1 MISLNGKAA
10 LVTGGSRG
18 IGSAVAI
25 LFARAGADVAITYV
39 SDRKSADLVK
49 KKIERLGR
57 ICLTI
62 QVQAS
67 SAVSVRRAVARTAKE
82 FGAIDILVNNAGV
95 WKHAPIR
102 SMTEKQW
109 DETID
114 VNLKGTYLFCNAV
127 LPSMKKKGGKIINIA
142 STAGQRGEAGYS
154 HYAASKGAVIAFTK
168 SIAAELA
175 PMRINVNCV
184 APGWVSTDMTFSAL
198 RNRSA
203 LRAIER
209 TIPRGKVAV
218 PEDIAGPVLFLA
230 SDLSDHLV
238 GATLSVN
245 GGGLMIT

>member
-1 MISLNGKAA
+1 MIRLDGKVA
-10 LVTGGSRG
+10 LITGGSRG
-18 IGSAVAI
+18 IGAAVAI
-25 LFARAGADVAITYV
+25 LFAKAGADVAITYV
-39 SDRKSADLVK
+39 SDRTSAELVK
-49 KKIERLGR
+49 RKIERLGR

-67 SAVSVRRAVARTAKE
+67 SGVSVRRSVARVAGR
-82 FGAIDILVNNAGV
+82 FGAIDILVNNAGI
-95 WKHAPIR
+95 WKRAPIR

-114 VNLKGTYLFCNAV
+114 INLKGTYLFCHAI

-175 PMRINVNCV
+175 PMGIHVNCV
-184 APGWVSTDMTFSAL
+184 APGWVITDMTSSAL
-198 RNRSA
+198 GHRSV
-203 LRAIER
+203 LRAIKR
-209 TIPRGKVAV
+209 TIPRGKVAT

-230 SDLSDHLV
+230 SNLSDHLV

-245 GGGLMIT
+245 GGGVMIA